1 MIMRTPRLVSG
12 DPTKAGQTVE
22 YRVKLT
28 NKTTNAVSF
37 ESVNYNLNNTAGCQW
52 RNAEPNVVQECYIGF
67 LKKKA
72 EGYLDPTSS
81 SPSRRTSVVSGCFIR
96 ASRAI

>member
-1 MIMRTPRLVSG
+1 MRTPRLVSG

-28 NKTTNAVSF
+28 NKTTNATSF

-52 RNAEPNVVQECYIGF
+52 RNAEPNVVQECYMGF
-67 LKKKA
+67 SKKNV